1 MMLTGTFDITSWN
14 ETPYDT
20 TGDQPK
26 CTRTAV
32 EQTFIGDI
40 EGESVVEY
48 LMTYTSESSARFVG
62 QQRIVGSIGERAGS
76 FVLQFSGTFDG
87 ETARA
92 TWTVVE
98 GSGTGDLMGIT
109 GQGGFDA
116 PLGDDATYSLDV
128 NLDM

>member
-1 MMLTGTFDITSWN
+1 M
-14 ETPYDT
+14 
-20 TGDQPK
+20 
-26 CTRTAV
+26 

-62 QQRIVGSIGERAGS
+62 QQRIVGAVGERAGS

-92 TWTVVE
+92 TWTVVD
-98 GSGTGDLMGIT
+98 GAGTGDLADLT
-109 GQGGFDA
+109 GQGGFES

-128 NLDM
+128 NLDV